1 MSEAD
6 IQEMMEVGNVTR
18 EYAIELLELEEA
30 CEIIFPVVTADEY
43 AQYLA
48 SPTDPRD

>member
-18 EYAIELLELEEA
+18 EYAIELLQLEEA
-30 CEIIFPVVTADEY
+30 CEIIFPVVTTAEY
-43 AQYLA
+43 ESYLT